1 MQAIIV
7 TGGKQYVVNEGDT
20 LFIEKLPVEAGDAV
34 TFDQVLAIVDGENT
48 KFGTPVVE
56 GAKVEATV
64 VKNGKGKKV
73 RVYKYKAKKGYHRRQ
88 GHRQPYTKV
97 EIGKISVQGMTTVTF
112 LTEGKRII
120 GFDAKGHSG
129 YSEEGSDIV
138 CAAVTSAVRLVE
150 STMNDVLGLAAS
162 VKVHERSGAVEF
174 RLPGGLSATNESTCQ
189 ALLTGL
195 MLLFSEL
202 HSEYPDNIEVMEA

>member
-1 MQAIIV
+1 
-7 TGGKQYVVNEGDT
+7 
-20 LFIEKLPVEAGDAV
+20 
-34 TFDQVLAIVDGENT
+34 
-48 KFGTPVVE
+48 
-56 GAKVEATV
+56 
-64 VKNGKGKKV
+64 
-73 RVYKYKAKKGYHRRQ
+73 
-88 GHRQPYTKV
+88 
-97 EIGKISVQGMTTVTF
+97 MTTVTF

-129 YSEEGSDIV
+129 YSEEGS
-138 CAAVTSAVRLVE
+138 
-150 STMNDVLGLAAS
+150 DVLGLAAS